1 MSDNHP
7 EIGSDF
13 PPRAA
18 EVEPPAAVIHAGGS
32 AESIR
37 IRQEATAFMRHTA
50 LCGVIGG
57 YDRCTCGMEAALHR
71 LLQLELPAEAHMGVT
86 GNAVLLLGFIA
97 GVIDARAADS
107 WYELEAVDA
116 IAGTQTLRNTVNG
129 NTFRVSV
136 VQVEGSE

>member
-1 MSDNHP
+1 MTDTNP
-7 EIGSDF
+7 EIGSGI

-18 EVEPPAAVIHAGGS
+18 EVEPPAAVVHAGGS

-71 LLQLELPAEAHMGVT
+71 LLQLELPADAQMGVT
-86 GNAVLLLGFIA
+86 ANAILLLGNVTSHIIGAPDRLYEVEQIDVGA
-97 GVIDARAADS
+97 GALLVRRR
-107 WYELEAVDA
+107 
-116 IAGTQTLRNTVNG
+116 GTENIHQI
-129 NTFRVSV
+129 SI
-136 VQVEGSE
+136 VQLEGSE